1 MRILQVLPEL
11 NSGGVE
17 RGTAELA
24 RYLVENG
31 HESLVL
37 SNGGRLVATLEEQGS
52 RHISLPVHKKSLFS
66 LRHIPRLVR
75 LLREEKPDILHLRSR
90 APAWLCYLAWKRLPK
105 EERPRLVTTVHGL
118 NSVNVYSAIMTAGER
133 VICVSEA
140 VKGYVT
146 RNYPKVDVAKLTVIH
161 RGIDP
166 ASYQSDFRPV
176 DSWVDQ
182 WNKDFPETKG
192 KKLLTLPGRITRLK
206 GHEDFFQI
214 LRLVP
219 DDHHGVI
226 AGGAH
231 PRKVAYLDEL
241 KNKAREMKLENRI
254 TFTGHRSD
262 LREILAHSELVFS
275 LSQTPEAF
283 GRTTLEALSLG
294 TPVVG
299 YDDGGVA
306 EILKTCF
313 PQGATPFKDP
323 GAASELTL
331 QLLESSPVIDA
342 PGPFIL
348 ENCLAQTVRV
358 YRELLR

>member
-1 MRILQVLPEL
+1 MKILQVLPEL

-17 RGTAELA
+17 RGTVELSK
-24 RYLVENG
+24 YLVENG

-37 SNGGRLVATLEEQGS
+37 SNGGRMVETLKQQGT
-52 RHISLPVHKKSLFS
+52 RHISLPVHHKSLFS
-66 LRHIPRLVR
+66 LRHIPKLVR
-75 LLREEKPDILHLRSR
+75 LLCEEKPDILHLRSR

-105 EERPRLVTTVHGL
+105 NDRPRLVTTVHGL
-118 NSVNVYSAIMTAGER
+118 NSVNAYSAIMTVGER

-140 VKGYVT
+140 VKDYIT
-146 RNYPKVDVAKLTVIH
+146 KNYPKVDVAKLTIIH

-166 ASYQSDFRPV
+166 TDYPDDFRPAQQ
-176 DSWVDQ
+176 WLDQ
-182 WNKDFPETKG
+182 WNADFPETKG

-214 LRLVP
+214 LRLLP

-231 PRKVAYLDEL
+231 PRKEAYLDEL
-241 KNKAREMKLENRI
+241 KNKARELKLENRV
-254 TFTGHRSD
+254 TFTGQRSD
-262 LREILAHSELVFS
+262 LREILAHSEIVYS
-275 LSQTPEAF
+275 LSQTPESF
-283 GRTTLEALSLG
+283 GRTTLEALALG

-299 YDDGGVA
+299 YDHGGVA

-313 PQGATPFKDP
+313 PQGATPFGDP
-323 GAASELTL
+323 AAAAQLTL
-331 QLLESSPVIDA
+331 ELLQSPSAINA

-348 ENCLAQTVRV
+348 ENCLSQTVRV
-358 YRELLR
+358 YQELHR